1 MLYLPRYDHP
11 HDERGEYEP
20 VRGFRAHLAEL
31 GAVAA
36 AAVAAGVHGHGEQV
50 RAVEAADEDRDQQ
63 ASEAAGPGD
72 GAALV
77 ERDAAGRLGAGQA
90 LDLFDE
96 DRDELD
102 RDDEDEHELVY
113 RNPEPLQR
121 AEDELEAVG
130 QVHEGGR
137 EHQHGGDVVEEDHA
151 QPQDPRRPEP
161 LGRDREHPPAPQV
174 VVRVPLVEEDLE
186 EQDEDQEADKERGPS
201 QDVREGHA
209 RDGLDQD
216 HQYQHHREA
225 EKAVY
230 EERGDEHREDRSELD
245 PGVHAVDER
254 SRVYELPEDD
264 VSLQ

>member
-1 MLYLPRYDHP
+1 M
-11 HDERGEYEP
+11 GEPGAE
-20 VRGFRAHLAEL
+20 LAEFV
-31 GAVAA
+31 GVAA
-36 AAVAAGVHGHGEQV
+36 AAVAAGVHSGGQDV
-50 RAVEAADEDRDQQ
+50 GAGEAADKDRHEQPPEAPGALYG
-63 ASEAAGPGD
+63 AS
-72 GAALV
+72 LV
-77 ERDAAGRLGAGQA
+77 EGDAAGGLRAGKA
-90 LDLFDE
+90 LDLLDK
-96 DRDELD
+96 DRDELYRDHEDQNQFVD
-102 RDDEDEHELVY
+102 RDL
-113 RNPEPLQR
+113 EPLQR
-121 AEDELEAVG
+121 AEYELQPVRK
-130 QVHEGGR
+130 VHEGGR
-137 EHQHGGDVVEEDHA
+137 EHQHSGDVVEEDHA
-151 QPQDPRRPEP
+151 QPKYPRRPEP

-230 EERGDEHREDRSELD
+230 KERGDEHREDRSELD